1 VKLVSR
7 YGFLAASFIFST
19 LSLPPAPAQETPPQG
34 APTPVALTLGRAAE
48 LALENDIDLQ
58 KRFIDLGNAEYAARR
73 LWAELFPGVSTSL
86 GFRYGTP
93 LFSGGFQGAAENLN
107 YTASLGLSFQL
118 NSSLSPAMKI
128 SELAYRSRLAEY
140 ENARRVLA
148 IGTGETFYSLL
159 AEREALSLLAATRK
173 LAEQQR
179 EKSRSGFRNGLI
191 GELEYLQ
198 SQLSAETALLDF
210 SKAEA
215 TYADNLGKFLVTL
228 GLDQNTPVFLEG
240 EITITRLEADP
251 EVLIREYLPSR
262 PDFISRRQEIERLSL
277 VRQQKIREG
286 RVPSLSL
293 GTQWQ
298 GGSSTASGG
307 IGGDFSDTL
316 TGSLT
321 LNIPLESWIPG
332 TKANQTLRTADTDLE
347 KARLDLKNTENEAI
361 TAIRSLTTNLKNSW
375 GNIEIS
381 GLRVR
386 LAERTYELTEQGFQN
401 GAVEFLVLE
410 DTRNEM
416 TKARQQL
423 LNDRLAYK
431 KMMLELSSALNI
443 DESDLVRSTP

>member
-1 VKLVSR
+1 M
-7 YGFLAASFIFST
+7 I
-19 LSLPPAPAQETPPQG
+19 PAPPVSSQEPPI
-34 APTPVALTLGRAAE
+34 TLTLDRAVE
-48 LALENDIDLQ
+48 LALENSIDLQ
-58 KRFIDLGNAEYAARR
+58 KRFIDLHNAEYAARH
-73 LWAELFPGVSTSL
+73 LWAELFPGISTSL
-86 GFRYGTP
+86 GLRYGTP
-93 LFSGGFQGAAENLN
+93 LFSGDGSRGSVENLN
-107 YTASLGLSFQL
+107 YTASAGLSFQL
-118 NSSLSPAMKI
+118 NSTLSPAMKI
-128 SELAYRSRLAEY
+128 AELAYRARLSEY
-140 ENARRVLA
+140 ENARRVLG
-148 IGTGETFYSLL
+148 IGIGETFYSLL
-159 AEREALSLLAATRK
+159 AERETLSLLAATRK
-173 LAEQQR
+173 LAEQQL
-179 EKSRSGFRNGLI
+179 EKSRTSFRNGLV
-191 GELEYLQ
+191 GELGYLQ

-215 TYADNLGKFLVTL
+215 NYADNLGKFLVLL
-228 GLDQNTPVFLEG
+228 GLEQNTPVFLEG

-251 EVLIREYLPSR
+251 EALIRAYLPSR
-262 PDFISRRQEIERLSL
+262 PDIISQRQEIERLSL

-286 RVPSLSL
+286 RVPSLTL

-298 GGSSTASGG
+298 GGSSAAGGG

-316 TGSLT
+316 SGSLT

-332 TKANQTLRTADTDLE
+332 TKANQTIRIADTDVE
-347 KARLDLKNTENEAI
+347 KARLNLKNTENEAM
-361 TAIRSLTTNLKNSW
+361 TAIRSLTTNLRNSW

-381 GLRVR
+381 GLRVQ

-443 DESDLVRSTP
+443 DEAGLVRSMP